1 MQDRRTAATAGKAR
15 FAEKALA
22 VFAAGWLLANF
33 PLLTLAAGSGATWG
47 GLPLMPLVLL
57 LGWALFIAA
66 MAWLL
71 EGRRPDPGA
80 GVGGAPD

>member
-1 MQDRRTAATAGKAR
+1 MQDRRAAAAAGKAR

-22 VFAAGWLLANF
+22 VFVAGWLLANF
-33 PLLTLAAGSGATWG
+33 PLLALAAGSGATWG

-71 EGRRPDPGA
+71 EGRRAEPGPGA
-80 GVGGAPD
+80 GGRPD